1 MKLALLVVLLAGCVR
16 EAQSSSQG
24 QQDGIVRSIFEV
36 ISTTNRYFVEL
47 GFDAAS
53 YEDPGATGSNTHAL
67 WLDGWRGLLIDGDH
81 ENETINLHR
90 AFVTSSN
97 VVALLRQLGTPLE
110 PDYISIDVDSTDLY
124 ILERVLTTLRPR
136 VVTIEYNS
144 NFGDGDSSA
153 LAFPDTDWM
162 PLGASKGAFAAT
174 CFYGSSASAIY
185 AVATAAGYVVV
196 GVVYGLDLVLV
207 RASLWPHPGIPL
219 ANLTKRLDTWPAMS
233 VEDAAALID
242 HSVYAAGGS
251 LCAARRAAAIAL
263 RRLARAPNLEPCT
276 CFLGDADCVQFTKGC
291 SCFRDLA
298 DLPVPDCVDVTSPHA
313 ADVKAVSVEDQ
324 RWRARFDLPAAY
336 LDRLDASW
344 FRTSVIDVG
353 PGGATEK
360 YGY

>member
-1 MKLALLVVLLAGCVR
+1 M
-16 EAQSSSQG
+16 
-24 QQDGIVRSIFEV
+24 
-36 ISTTNRYFVEL
+36 STTNRYFVEL

-251 LCAARRAAAIAL
+251 LCAARRFHSSKSPWPLTGRPRYSSWVHAQNVASPASGVGSSFASSAAKRLGTISAAGSSAESSRQTPSASRSSSAGGGERGEEAMSSAVAGERIRMPRLPEAADGG
-263 RRLARAPNLEPCT
+263 LAR
-276 CFLGDADCVQFTKGC
+276 
-291 SCFRDLA
+291 
-298 DLPVPDCVDVTSPHA
+298 
-313 ADVKAVSVEDQ
+313 
-324 RWRARFDLPAAY
+324 RFDRRA
-336 LDRLDASW
+336 
-344 FRTSVIDVG
+344 
-353 PGGATEK
+353 
-360 YGY
+360 

>member
-81 ENETINLHR
+81 QNETINLHR

-136 VVTIEYNS
+136 VVT
-144 NFGDGDSSA
+144 
-153 LAFPDTDWM
+153 M
-162 PLGASKGAFAAT
+162 
-174 CFYGSSASAIY
+174 
-185 AVATAAGYVVV
+185 
-196 GVVYGLDLVLV
+196 
-207 RASLWPHPGIPL
+207 
-219 ANLTKRLDTWPAMS
+219 
-233 VEDAAALID
+233 
-242 HSVYAAGGS
+242 
-251 LCAARRAAAIAL
+251 
-263 RRLARAPNLEPCT
+263 
-276 CFLGDADCVQFTKGC
+276 
-291 SCFRDLA
+291 
-298 DLPVPDCVDVTSPHA
+298 
-313 ADVKAVSVEDQ
+313 
-324 RWRARFDLPAAY
+324 
-336 LDRLDASW
+336 
-344 FRTSVIDVG
+344 
-353 PGGATEK
+353 
-360 YGY
+360 